1 MNGIFDIIINSS
13 KYTVFLLVSI
23 LNLNVNNQWQYN
35 TPIRC
40 AWLLTQHLPKT
51 CWIHHFV
58 ISKYLVFKEYHSGF
72 ELTDSESQFAIRFV
86 DFTTHFAIQ

>member
-51 CWIHHFV
+51 LLDPPFCHIQIFSV
-58 ISKYLVFKEYHSGF
+58 QRISFRVG
-72 ELTDSESQFAIRFV
+72 INR
-86 DFTTHFAIQ
+86 